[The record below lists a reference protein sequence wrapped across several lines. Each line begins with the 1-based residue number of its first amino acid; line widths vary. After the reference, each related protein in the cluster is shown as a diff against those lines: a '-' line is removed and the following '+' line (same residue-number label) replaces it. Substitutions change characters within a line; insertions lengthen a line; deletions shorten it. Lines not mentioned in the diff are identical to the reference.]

1 MAGAPCSIRVVG
13 DYRPANYTFI
23 YSENIIMSN
32 IVAAVGIWFYSQSTN
47 RYLYL
52 MRNDPKHPDSFGL
65 PGGKIEPGESIM
77 AAMVREC
84 EEELGSMPDYV
95 KLMPLEKFTSADGG
109 FEYNTF
115 FCITET
121 EFTPVLNDEHS
132 GYAWID
138 SGTWPKPLHP
148 GLWSTINFSAV
159 QQKISIIQQQLQTS
173 Q

>member
-1 MAGAPCSIRVVG
+1 
-13 DYRPANYTFI
+13 
-23 YSENIIMSN
+23 MST

-121 EFTPVLNDEHS
+121 EFTPRLNNEHL

-148 GLWSTINFSAV
+148 GLWSTINFEAV
-159 QQKISIIQQQLQTS
+159 RDKISIIQQQLYTS